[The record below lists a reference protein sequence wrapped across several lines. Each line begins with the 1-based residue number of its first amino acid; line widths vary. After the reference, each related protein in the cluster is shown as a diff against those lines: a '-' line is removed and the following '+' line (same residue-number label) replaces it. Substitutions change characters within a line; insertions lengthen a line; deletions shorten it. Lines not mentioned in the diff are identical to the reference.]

1 MQFSPCFLKKH
12 RPELSWCIC
21 VSKARKHELHIS
33 GCRAWN
39 KIVNLDIRSLTM
51 NVELDREQAFYKI
64 CLGEQLPNVVW
75 VFCED
80 AQDRKKI
87 NVAKL
92 ALSNLG

>member
-1 MQFSPCFLKKH
+1 
-12 RPELSWCIC
+12 
-21 VSKARKHELHIS
+21 
-33 GCRAWN
+33 
-39 KIVNLDIRSLTM
+39 M
-51 NVELDREQAFYKI
+51 NVELDREQAFHKV